1 MSWSLYTSPSLRI
14 CHNTSAM
21 LHQLFS
27 EDLEKKKY
35 VTATRHIFIP
45 FSSRFISYII
55 KTSLASCFLD
65 GTCAGIKQGSRY
77 CTFVSRNLM
86 YLKKLEKSG
95 EVTFPETCSSF
106 HVTFFPCPDSRLV
119 LLCYN
124 KREQVHF
131 NLNNRLGLVGWN
143 SCWCLGYRIIT
154 WFT

>member
-1 MSWSLYTSPSLRI
+1 MRPVPQIVVIYVLVTLHLPISQNLSQHLR
-14 CHNTSAM
+14 NVAPVV
-21 LHQLFS
+21 FRGFG
-27 EDLEKKKY
+27 KKKY

-65 GTCAGIKQGSRY
+65 GTCAGIEQGSRY

-131 NLNNRLGLVGWN
+131 
-143 SCWCLGYRIIT
+143 
-154 WFT
+154 